1 MSSCTQMLR
10 AHVRSVANFLMVAML
25 FVFVLVWTSR
35 WELKGTEKA
44 RAMQVE
50 KICCGPASLGE
61 DTQTLCHTGHQA
73 HSPGGP
79 LCPGELSMLTE
90 APPLTLCK
98 LCWRNPSEPDCSH
111 GISDSQSQTPAS
123 SLTSPPVDLRPTA
136 GLRER
141 PRAEAKDKGHF
152 ITLAEKEPEFP

>member
-10 AHVRSVANFLMVAML
+10 AHVRSVANFPMVAML

-50 KICCGPASLGE
+50 KLCCGPASLGE

-79 LCPGELSMLTE
+79 SVPWE
-90 APPLTLCK
+90 AVNAH
-98 LCWRNPSEPDCSH
+98 R
-111 GISDSQSQTPAS
+111 GS
-123 SLTSPPVDLRPTA
+123 SSRSVQALLEKPIRARLQPWDL
-136 GLRER
+136 
-141 PRAEAKDKGHF
+141 
-152 ITLAEKEPEFP
+152 